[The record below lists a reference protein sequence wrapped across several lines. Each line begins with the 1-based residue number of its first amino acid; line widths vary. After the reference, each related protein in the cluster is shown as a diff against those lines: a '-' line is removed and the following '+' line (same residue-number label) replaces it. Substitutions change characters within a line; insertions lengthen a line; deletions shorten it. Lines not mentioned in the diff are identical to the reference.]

1 MKKKAHRGSKGSST
15 PSTSQ
20 ATWHPLPV
28 RLDHGSAFAR
38 HVFLR
43 APSKNAE
50 GAADGRALFVAAV
63 PSGWSEAHLR
73 ELKRD
78 EHDNKRRMH
87 EEIGSLRAALD
98 DEQQC

>member
-1 MKKKAHRGSKGSST
+1 MKKKSRGSKGSST
-15 PSTSQ
+15 PSSSA

-50 GAADGRALFVAAV
+50 GAAEGRALAV
-63 PSGWSEAHLR
+63 EVKVRAVVVMVTVV
-73 ELKRD
+73 EV
-78 EHDNKRRMH
+78 
-87 EEIGSLRAALD
+87 RAAAEEATD
-98 DEQQC
+98 RMRP